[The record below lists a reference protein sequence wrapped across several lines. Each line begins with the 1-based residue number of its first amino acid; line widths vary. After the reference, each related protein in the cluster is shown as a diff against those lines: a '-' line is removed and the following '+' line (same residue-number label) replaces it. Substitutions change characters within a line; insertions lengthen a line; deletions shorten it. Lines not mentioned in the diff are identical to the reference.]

1 MSPPERA
8 KKPLANVDAAWLHM
22 DEPTNLM
29 VITVVCMFDEPFD
42 FGELRKL
49 VEQRLLPFHRFH
61 HRIANVTQ
69 QPVWE
74 HDPHFSL
81 NAHVRRVGLAG
92 KGDDAALRELVGDLM
107 STPLDPAKP
116 LWQITLAERY
126 GKGCALIIRVHHC
139 IGDGVALGHMLGAL
153 LDDSVNETAIVAQ
166 KNGKAAQPQ
175 GALAVLGAAL
185 ENLGAAVRTSEA
197 VINESWATVTHPERA
212 IGFAGKGVGAV
223 GKIALMSPDP
233 KTALKGPLSVLKGA
247 AWTKAVDLAEVK
259 AVGKVLGG
267 TINDVMMTAVSGGV
281 RRYLRSRKQ
290 TVDGLNIRAMMPV
303 NLLPPGSTPAG
314 GNHFGMVYVTLPVG
328 VEDPV
333 ERMAAV
339 RRETQTIKDSPE
351 AALGYGIVSAMGA
364 TSTEVEHSLLDILCS
379 RATAVLT
386 NVPGPRQTLV
396 MGGKPIRRAL
406 FWVPQA
412 GRLGIGLSIFSYAG
426 SIQVGVAADT
436 GLVPNPQALATAI
449 DAELAELVGLERA
462 AEAQW

>member
-1 MSPPERA
+1 MSSAERT

-29 VITVVCMFDEPFD
+29 VITVVVTFDEPFD
-42 FGELRKL
+42 FEVLRKL
-49 VEQRLLPFHRFH
+49 VAQRLLPFHRFR
-61 HRIANVTQ
+61 HRIANISS
-69 QPVWE
+69 QPAWE

-107 STPLDPAKP
+107 STPLDPSKP

-126 GKGCALIIRVHHC
+126 GKGSALIIRVHHC
-139 IGDGVALGHMLGAL
+139 IGDGVALGHMLGTL
-153 LDDSVNETAIVAQ
+153 LDDSLNEAPPVE
-166 KNGKAAQPQ
+166 KNGKSAQAQGPLAAL
-175 GALAVLGAAL
+175 GTAIESLGAAM
-185 ENLGAAVRTSEA
+185 RTSEA
-197 VINESWATVTHPERA
+197 VLNESWATVTHPERA

-233 KTALKGPLSVLKGA
+233 RTALKGPLGVVKGA
-247 AWTKAVDLAEVK
+247 AWTRPVELAELK
-259 AVGKVLGG
+259 AIGKVLGG

-290 TVDGLNIRAMMPV
+290 PVDGVSIRAMMPV
-303 NLLPPGSTPAG
+303 NLLPPGAAPPG
-314 GNHFGMVYVTLPVG
+314 GNHFGLVYVTLPVG

-333 ERMAAV
+333 ERMVQV
-339 RRETQTIKDSPE
+339 RRETQAIKDSPE
-351 AALGYGIVSAMGA
+351 AALGYGIVAAMGA
-364 TSTEVEHSLLDILCS
+364 TPTGVEHALLETLCS

-386 NVPGPRQTLV
+386 NVPGPRQMLY
-396 MGGKPIRRAL
+396 MGGKAVRRAL

-412 GRLGIGLSIFSYAG
+412 SRLGLGLSIFSYAG
-426 SIQVGVAADT
+426 SIQVGVAADA
-436 GLVPNPQALATAI
+436 GLVPDPEALASAI

-462 AEAQW
+462 VEV